1 VNELIKQHVPM
12 IPLAHGVAAAA
23 FKATVKG
30 AHASPLNNE
39 RFSVMDPGKDELV
52 WMQNAEPIALWCA
65 DETDGETFRACIQ
78 VYEPLLDYK
87 VGGVEVV
94 PALAERY
101 EANADLTVWT
111 FYLRKGV
118 KFHNGAELDA
128 NDVVAT
134 FKAQWD
140 AKDPN
145 HKGRTGTFEYFS
157 AFFGSFLNAE
167 K

>member
-1 VNELIKQHVPM
+1 
-12 IPLAHGVAAAA
+12 
-23 FKATVKG
+23 
-30 AHASPLNNE
+30 
-39 RFSVMDPGKDELV
+39 
-52 WMQNAEPIALWCA
+52 
-65 DETDGETFRACIQ
+65 
-78 VYEPLLDYK
+78 
-87 VGGVEVV
+87 
-94 PALAERY
+94 
-101 EANADLTVWT
+101 LTVWT

-145 HKGRTGTFEYFS
+145 HKGRTGTFEYFG
-157 AFFGSFLNAE
+157 AFFGKFLNAE